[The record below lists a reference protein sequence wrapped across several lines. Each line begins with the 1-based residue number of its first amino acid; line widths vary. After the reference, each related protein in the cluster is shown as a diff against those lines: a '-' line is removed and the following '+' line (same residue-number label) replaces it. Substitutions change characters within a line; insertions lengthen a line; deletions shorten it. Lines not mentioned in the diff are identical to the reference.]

1 MLNTQR
7 VAAELSHLW
16 TGLNCRLALRKRGR
30 AREIETDRER
40 KRERES
46 GGQARDVGAK
56 APT

>member
-16 TGLNCRLALRKRGR
+16 TGLNCRLARRKRGR

-40 KRERES
+40 KRERERA
-46 GGQARDVGAK
+46 GGMRAM
-56 APT
+56 